1 MSFTFSR
8 ASALALPILSFAALA
23 GAEYGGVLTERAWA
37 ADAAPAMIAIDTEAV
52 SSELASDDS
61 LPRFAPLDTDREGA
75 GERPAAASLP
85 ELIASIGQDAPMSP
99 QMRCLA
105 GAIYFE
111 SRGEPLEGQ
120 LAVGQVIVNRADSEL
135 FPDDYCGV
143 VTQRSQFSFVRNG
156 HLPEPNKA
164 SAAWNRARAIAQI
177 AHQGLWDSRA
187 DDSLYFHATYVKPSW
202 SRRKVARATI
212 SRHVFYR

>member
-1 MSFTFSR
+1 MNSIFSR
-8 ASALALPILSFAALA
+8 VGALALPILSFAALA
-23 GAEYGGVLTERAWA
+23 GAEYGGILTGEARA

-61 LPRFAPLDTDREGA
+61 LPRFAPLDADRDGA
-75 GERPAAASLP
+75 GEQPAAASLP
-85 ELIASIGQDAPMSP
+85 ELIASMGQDAPMAQ

-120 LAVGQVIVNRADSEL
+120 LAVGQVVVNRAESEL

-143 VTQRSQFSFVRNG
+143 VTQRSQFSFVRKG
-156 HLPEPNKA
+156 RIPEPNKS
-164 SAAWNRARAIAQI
+164 SAAWRQAKAIAQI
-177 AHQGLWDSRA
+177 VHQGLWDSRA
-187 DDSLYFHATYVKPSW
+187 DDSLYFHATYVKPGW

-212 SRHVFYR
+212 NRHVFYR